1 MLNIMEWKPI
11 PNYEECGFISS
22 TGLVKNL
29 KGRIRKLTISKYGY
43 LRVGLKGG
51 SITIPVHRLVANAF
65 VSGKEDNLVV
75 NHIDGNK
82 LNNDASNLEWV
93 TQSYNVEHGFMLGRI
108 HPRGRMLISDDDFE
122 VILKRIENGEQQKKL
137 AAEYGVSPA
146 AICKRKKEFYLVC
159 P

>member
-1 MLNIMEWKPI
+1 MEWKPI

-29 KGRIRKLTISKYGY
+29 KGIIRKLTISKYGY
-43 LRVGLKGG
+43 LRVGFKGG

-65 VSGKEDNLVV
+65 VSGKQEGLII

-93 TQSYNVEHGFMLGRI
+93 TPSYNVKHGFMLGRI
-108 HPRGRMLISDDDFE
+108 HPRGRMLISDDDFK

-146 AICKRKKEFYLVC
+146 AICKRKKEYYLVC

>member
-1 MLNIMEWKPI
+1 MEWKPI

-29 KGRIRKLTISKYGY
+29 KGEQRKLTISKYGY
-43 LRVGLKGG
+43 FRVGLKGG
-51 SITIPVHRLVANAF
+51 KRTISVHKLVADAF
-65 VSGKEDNLVV
+65 VSGKEKGLVV

-82 LNNDASNLEWV
+82 LNNDVNNLEWV
-93 TQSYNVEHGFMLGRI
+93 TQSYNVKHGFMLGRI

-137 AAEYGVSPA
+137 AAEYGVSPS
-146 AICKRKKEFYLVC
+146 AICKRKKELNLER

>member
-51 SITIPVHRLVANAF
+51 KRTISVHKLVADAF
-65 VSGKEDNLVV
+65 VSGKEKGLVV

-82 LNNDASNLEWV
+82 LNNDVNNLEWV
-93 TQSYNVEHGFMLGRI
+93 TQSYNVKHGFMLGRI

>member
-1 MLNIMEWKPI
+1 MEWKPI

-29 KGRIRKLTISKYGY
+29 KGEQRKLTISKYGY
-43 LRVGLKGG
+43 FRVGLKGG
-51 SITIPVHRLVANAF
+51 KRTISVHKLVADAF
-65 VSGKEDNLVV
+65 VSGKKEGLVV

-82 LNNDASNLEWV
+82 LNNDVSNLEWV
-93 TQSYNVEHGFMLGRI
+93 TQSYNVKHGFMLGRI

-122 VILKRIENGEQQKKL
+122 IILKRIENGEQQKKL
-137 AAEYGVSPA
+137 AAEYGVSPS

>member
-1 MLNIMEWKPI
+1 MEWKPI

-29 KGRIRKLTISKYGY
+29 KGEQRKLTISKYGY
-43 LRVGLKGG
+43 FRVGLKGG
-51 SITIPVHRLVANAF
+51 KRTISVHKLVADAF
-65 VSGKEDNLVV
+65 VSGKKEGLVV

-82 LNNDASNLEWV
+82 LNNDVSNLEWV
-93 TQSYNVEHGFMLGRI
+93 TQSYNVKHGFMLGRI

-122 VILKRIENGEQQKKL
+122 IILKRIENGEQQKKL
-137 AAEYGVSPA
+137 AAEYGVSPS
-146 AICKRKKEFYLVC
+146 AICKRKKELNLER